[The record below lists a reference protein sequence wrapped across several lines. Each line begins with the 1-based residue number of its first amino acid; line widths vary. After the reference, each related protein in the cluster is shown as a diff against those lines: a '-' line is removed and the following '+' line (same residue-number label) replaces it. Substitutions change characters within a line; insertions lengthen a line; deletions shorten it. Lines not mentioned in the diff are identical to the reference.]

1 METTL
6 PKKSEVNFVEK
17 IVGIHEY
24 HKRQQGIESAEMFG
38 VALTSLSKEELQV
51 ALLML
56 RAALHTARSEMD
68 HVQIRSARLV
78 GETNELIA
86 AIGGSVVA
94 KQNPFKPGDWVRLM
108 HPIRDSYQEIWHDAG
123 AVMQVTSIASDGEG
137 LMFDSQLGIH
147 FSIVSP
153 ASAPE

>member
-24 HKRQQGIESAEMFG
+24 HKRQQGIEGAEMFG

-68 HVQIRSARLV
+68 RM
-78 GETNELIA
+78 
-86 AIGGSVVA
+86 
-94 KQNPFKPGDWVRLM
+94 FKFDP
-108 HPIRDSYQEIWHDAG
+108 PDS
-123 AVMQVTSIASDGEG
+123 
-137 LMFDSQLGIH
+137 
-147 FSIVSP
+147 
-153 ASAPE
+153 